1 MFSLSVVAEYHT
13 CSAIWL
19 ECHVLKYDTQNTD
32 LLCMESLA
40 GYATVNVHRGE
51 RIKGQILMDHCTTQP
66 PNGLGL
72 ACKTIRKAIGSML
85 ILLAVV
91 AIVKFTQ
98 LSHCISLVSRSQT
111 LTGRVWLRETSISS
125 HYMMN
130 AANAI
135 SMVTRL
141 LQNQQQAVQ

>member
-1 MFSLSVVAEYHT
+1 
-13 CSAIWL
+13 
-19 ECHVLKYDTQNTD
+19 
-32 LLCMESLA
+32 
-40 GYATVNVHRGE
+40 
-51 RIKGQILMDHCTTQP
+51 
-66 PNGLGL
+66 
-72 ACKTIRKAIGSML
+72 ML

-98 LSHCISLVSRSQT
+98 LSHC
-111 LTGRVWLRETSISS
+111 ISS